1 MSVGLQREEKPAWVH
16 AEWLQF
22 YFISSKQKQNSFSS
36 PYVNRQRLLTYFSVS
51 SGGVFTHLNLTVS
64 SECCLLNIFLV
75 QSRIAQ
81 CLMMY
86 LLGHTWGIAS
96 VPEALPLS
104 EVDNCFKMHTLGHC
118 YFLLHWL
125 WMYSTSAGKWE
136 ELVQQKAAVRADSI
150 SCTEL
155 IPKDF
160 CQTFEAHLKTSFSA
174 GCS

>member
-1 MSVGLQREEKPAWVH
+1 MAAVL
-16 AEWLQF
+16 F
-22 YFISSKQKQNSFSS
+22 YIFQTKTKFLFQSLCKQTATAYIFLCILWWCLYSFEPHSKQWM
-36 PYVNRQRLLTYFSVS
+36 LLIKY
-51 SGGVFTHLNLTVS
+51 
-64 SECCLLNIFLV
+64 IPV